1 MCPPN
6 SYTFLTENSSYSS
19 LGWQA
24 RVKQFVEINT
34 ELSEPECK
42 LRSTNLRKK
51 KKNLFNNVDSAL
63 LNSKMFFIY
72 ALNIYQGWQMGFIQ
86 PVAL

>member
-19 LGWQA
+19 LGWEA
-24 RVKQFVEINT
+24 KVKQFTEINM
-34 ELSEPECK
+34 ELSEPEFK

-51 KKNLFNNVDSAL
+51 KNLFKNVDSAL
-63 LNSKMFFIY
+63 LNSNNRY
-72 ALNIYQGWQMGFIQ
+72 
-86 PVAL
+86 